1 MNGRRVRVFLDV
13 DGVINLP
20 FSKEWN
26 ADLEVEVPF
35 VKTLAN
41 GSVMRRTEE
50 VRLSSTT
57 LTFLKNLSTRADIF
71 WLTGWKDAAPN
82 AFDSIIGMESKGWL
96 NWVMKVEDFFET
108 GKLEAVKA
116 FQDADPTPFVWVDDV
131 ATAGLTGEA
140 IGFKDALLIQT
151 NEFTGLTLEHME
163 MITHFVMK
171 FA

>member
-1 MNGRRVRVFLDV
+1 MSGRRVRVFLDV

-41 GSVMRRTEE
+41 GSVMRRTED
-50 VRLSSTT
+50 VRLNSTA
-57 LTFLKNLSTRADIF
+57 LTFLKSLSAKADIF

-96 NWVMKVEDFFET
+96 DWSMKVEDFFET
-108 GKLEAVKA
+108 GKLKA
-116 FQDADPTPFVWVDDV
+116 LQDFQNADPAPFVWVDDI

-151 NEFTGLTLEHME
+151 DEFAGLTLEHME
-163 MITHFVMK
+163 MINHFVMK